1 MTDKKFKI
9 LVADNC
15 SQSGLDKGL
24 EICSNIELDIR
35 TKHTES
41 ELIEMIPEYDA
52 MIVRS
57 ATKATAAVIEAAKN
71 LKIIARAGA
80 GYNNIDVDA
89 CNKKGIAVII
99 TPTGN
104 TNAVIE
110 LTLGLM
116 LNWVRHI
123 TIGNQS
129 MKEGKWEKK
138 NLKGTELKGK
148 TLGILGIG
156 RIGGGVAKICQ
167 VFGMKTI
174 AYDLFVTKEF
184 AQSIGVELY
193 ENLNDFLSEV
203 DFLSLHVPVTDS
215 TRGMI
220 GKEQFEIMKNTSVI
234 VNCARGAVVNEKELY
249 DALVNKKI
257 GGACIDVYSKEPATI
272 ENFPFIS
279 LDNVVCTPHLG
290 ASSKEAQVNVAM
302 LAANG
307 IAQYLNDGKF
317 INCVNEK
324 AIKK

>member
-1 MTDKKFKI
+1 MSDKKFKI

-15 SQSGLDKGL
+15 SKSGLDEGL
-24 EICSNIELDIR
+24 ETYNNIQIDIR
-35 TKHTES
+35 TKHTEE

-57 ATKATAAVIEAAKN
+57 ATKVTAPVIEAATN

-80 GYNNIDVDA
+80 GYNNIDVEV

-116 LNWVRHI
+116 LSWVRHI
-123 TIGNQS
+123 SIANQS
-129 MKEGKWEKK
+129 MKDGKWEKK
-138 NLKGTELKGK
+138 KLKGSELKGK

-156 RIGGGVAKICQ
+156 RIGAGVSKICQ
-167 VFGMKTI
+167 AFEMKTI
-174 AYDLFVTKEF
+174 AYDVFVSKEY
-184 AQSIGVELY
+184 AKSIGVDLY
-193 ENLNDFLSEV
+193 EDFNEFLSEV

-220 GKEQFEIMKNTSVI
+220 GKEQFEIMKDTAVI
-234 VNCARGAVVNEKELY
+234 VNCARGAVINEKELY
-249 DALVNKKI
+249 DALSNKKI
-257 GGACIDVYSKEPATI
+257 GGACIDVYSKEPASK
-272 ENFPFIS
+272 EDFPYIG

-307 IAQYLNDGKF
+307 IAQYLNDNKL

-324 AIKK
+324 SIK

>member
-1 MTDKKFKI
+1 MSDKKFKI

-15 SQSGLDKGL
+15 SQSGLDEGL
-24 EICSNIELDIR
+24 EICTNIELDII
-35 TKHTES
+35 TKHTEA

-57 ATKATAAVIEAAKN
+57 ATKATAPVIEAAKN

-123 TIGNQS
+123 SIGNQS

-156 RIGGGVAKICQ
+156 RIGAGVAKICQ

-174 AYDLFVTKEF
+174 AYDVFVTKEF
-184 AQSIGVELY
+184 AASIGVELY
-193 ENLNDFLSEV
+193 KNLDDFLSEV

-220 GKEQFEIMKNTSVI
+220 GKDQFEIMKDTSVI

-249 DALVNKKI
+249 DALVNNKI

-272 ENFPFIS
+272 EDFPFIG

-307 IAQYLNDGKF
+307 IAQYLNDNKL

-324 AIKK
+324 SIKK

>member
-1 MTDKKFKI
+1 MAEKKFKI

-15 SQSGLDKGL
+15 SKSGLEEGL
-24 EICSNIELDIR
+24 KIYSNIDIDIR
-35 TKHTES
+35 TKHSEE

-57 ATKATAAVIEAAKN
+57 ATKVTAPVIEAAKN
-71 LKIIARAGA
+71 MKIIARAGA

-123 TIGNQS
+123 SKANQS
-129 MKEGKWEKK
+129 MKKGKWEKK

-156 RIGGGVAKICQ
+156 RIGAGVAKICQ
-167 VFGMKTI
+167 AFGMKTI
-174 AYDLFVTKEF
+174 AYDVYVTKEF

-193 ENLNDFLSEV
+193 DDLNKFLSQV

-220 GKEQFEIMKNTSVI
+220 GKEQFEIMKDTAVV
-234 VNCARGAVVNEKELY
+234 VNCARGAVINEKDLY

-272 ENFPFIS
+272 EDFPYIG

-290 ASSKEAQVNVAM
+290 ASSEEAQVNVAL
-302 LAANG
+302 LAANH
-307 IAQYLNDGKF
+307 IAQYLNDNKL
-317 INCVNEK
+317 ISCVNEK
-324 AIKK
+324 ELKK

>member
-1 MTDKKFKI
+1 MTEKKFKI

-15 SQSGLDKGL
+15 NKSGLNEG
-24 EICSNIELDIR
+24 ISRYSNIDLDIR
-35 TKHTES
+35 TKHTEE

-57 ATKATAAVIEAAKN
+57 ATKVTAPVIEAAKN

-110 LTLGLM
+110 LTMGLM

-123 TIGNQS
+123 SIANQS
-129 MKEGKWEKK
+129 MKEGRWDKK
-138 NLKGTELKGK
+138 KLKGSELKSK

-156 RIGGGVAKICQ
+156 RIGAGVAKICQ

-174 AYDLFVTKEF
+174 AYDVFVTKEY

-193 ENLNDFLSEV
+193 KDLNEFLANV

-220 GKEQFEIMKNTSVI
+220 GKEQFEIMKETAVI
-234 VNCARGAVVNEKELY
+234 VNCARGAVVDEKELY
-249 DALVNKKI
+249 NALIDHKI
-257 GGACIDVYSKEPATI
+257 GGACIDVYSKEPAI
-272 ENFPFIS
+272 KEDFPFIE
-279 LDNVVCTPHLG
+279 LKNVVCTPHLG
-290 ASSKEAQVNVAM
+290 ASSAEAQVNVAF
-302 LAANG
+302 LAANH
-307 IAQYLNDGKF
+307 IAQYLNDNKL
-317 INCVNEK
+317 ISCVNEK
-324 AIKK
+324 FIKK

>member
-1 MTDKKFKI
+1 MSDKRFKI

-15 SQSGLDKGL
+15 NQLALDKGL
-24 EICSNIELDIR
+24 ENYSNIDLDIR
-35 TKHTES
+35 TKHTEA
-41 ELIEMIPEYDA
+41 ELIEMIPEYHA

-57 ATKATAAVIEAAKN
+57 ATKATAPVIEAAKN

-80 GYNNIDVDA
+80 GYDNVDVDA

-116 LNWVRHI
+116 LSWVRYI
-123 TIGNQS
+123 SKANQS

-138 NLKGTELKGK
+138 KFEGTELKGK

-156 RIGGGVAKICQ
+156 RIGAGVAKICQ
-167 VFGMKTI
+167 AFGMKTI
-174 AYDLFVTKEF
+174 AYDVFITKEY

-193 ENLNDFLSEV
+193 EDLNQFLSQV

-215 TRGMI
+215 TLGMI
-220 GKEQFEIMKNTSVI
+220 GKEQFEIMKDTAVV
-234 VNCARGAVVNEKELY
+234 VNCARGEIIKEKDLY

-257 GGACIDVYSKEPATI
+257 GGACIDVYSKEPATKAD
-272 ENFPFIS
+272 FPFIG

-290 ASSKEAQVNVAM
+290 ASSKEAQVNVAL
-302 LAANG
+302 LAANH
-307 IAQYLNDGKF
+307 IAQYLNDNKL

-324 AIKK
+324 SIKK

>member
-1 MTDKKFKI
+1 MSDKQFKI

-15 SQSGLDKGL
+15 SQSGLDEGL
-24 EICSNIELDIR
+24 EICSNIQLDIR
-35 TKHTES
+35 TKHTEE
-41 ELIEMIPEYDA
+41 ELIKMIPEYDA

-57 ATKATAAVIEAAKN
+57 ATKATAPVIEAATN

-80 GYNNIDVDA
+80 GYNNIDVEA

-116 LNWVRHI
+116 LSWVRHI
-123 TIGNQS
+123 SIANQS

-156 RIGGGVAKICQ
+156 RIGAGVSRICQ
-167 VFGMKTI
+167 AFGMKTI
-174 AYDLFVTKEF
+174 AYDVFVTKEY
-184 AQSIGVELY
+184 AESIGVELH
-193 ENLNDFLSEV
+193 EDLNVFLSKV

-215 TRGMI
+215 THGMI
-220 GKEQFEIMKNTSVI
+220 GKEQFEIMKDTAVV
-234 VNCARGAVVNEKELY
+234 VNCARGAVINEKELY

-257 GGACIDVYSKEPATI
+257 GGACIDVYSKEPASN
-272 ENFPFIS
+272 EDFPFIG
-279 LDNVVCTPHLG
+279 LENVVCTPHLG
-290 ASSKEAQVNVAM
+290 ASSKEAQVNVAI

-307 IAQYLNDGKF
+307 IAQYLNDSKL

-324 AIKK
+324 SIKK

>member
-1 MTDKKFKI
+1 MSDKKYKI

-15 SQSGLDKGL
+15 SQSGLDEGL

-35 TKHTES
+35 TKHTEA

-123 TIGNQS
+123 SIGNQS
-129 MKEGKWEKK
+129 MKEGKWDKK

-148 TLGILGIG
+148 ILGILGIG
-156 RIGGGVAKICQ
+156 RIGAGVAKICQ

-174 AYDLFVTKEF
+174 AYDVFVTKEF
-184 AQSIGVELY
+184 AKSIGVELY

-220 GKEQFEIMKNTSVI
+220 GKEQFEIMKDTSVI

-249 DALVNKKI
+249 DALINKKI

-272 ENFPFIS
+272 EDFPFIG

-290 ASSKEAQVNVAM
+290 ASSMEAQVNVAM

-307 IAQYLNDGKF
+307 IAQYLNDNKL

-324 AIKK
+324 SIKK

>member
-1 MTDKKFKI
+1 MAEKKFKI

-15 SQSGLDKGL
+15 SKSGLEEGL
-24 EICSNIELDIR
+24 KIYSNIDIDIR
-35 TKHTES
+35 TKHSEE

-57 ATKATAAVIEAAKN
+57 ATKVTPPVIEAAKN
-71 LKIIARAGA
+71 MKIIARAGA

-123 TIGNQS
+123 SKANQS
-129 MKEGKWEKK
+129 MKKGKWEKK

-156 RIGGGVAKICQ
+156 RIGAGVAKICQ
-167 VFGMKTI
+167 AFGMKTI
-174 AYDLFVTKEF
+174 AYDVYVTKEF

-193 ENLNDFLSEV
+193 DDLNKFLSQV

-220 GKEQFEIMKNTSVI
+220 GKEQFEIMKNTAVV
-234 VNCARGAVVNEKELY
+234 VNCARGAVINEKDLY

-272 ENFPFIS
+272 EDFPYIG

-290 ASSKEAQVNVAM
+290 ASSEEAQVNVAL
-302 LAANG
+302 LAANH
-307 IAQYLNDGKF
+307 IAQYLNDNKL
-317 INCVNEK
+317 ISCVNEK
-324 AIKK
+324 ELKK